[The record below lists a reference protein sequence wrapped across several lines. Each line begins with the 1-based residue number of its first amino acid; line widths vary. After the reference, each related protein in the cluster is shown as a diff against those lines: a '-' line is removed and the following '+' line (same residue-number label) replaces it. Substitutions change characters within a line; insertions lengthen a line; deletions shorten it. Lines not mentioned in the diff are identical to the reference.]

1 METNPGDN
9 PSLNTPVVDTEVPH
23 TMTSMNTTE
32 TESSRP
38 QAQFLSK
45 TVSSPTALSLNVN
58 LSSTPTLGSIGKQG
72 SINFRHSLLYDSG
85 AEGSDADDQVRLIR
99 TPSVRSHKFII
110 IPATSPALGQQAKFP
125 SATSTSSLTA
135 LQKLPLRSPTNSN
148 LATPTTPTSSLTART
163 PHQLL
168 SPLTKN
174 PALSLSRS
182 DVVYHHPHGG
192 SGQVAEAYGG
202 AASGSTSANPSVK
215 FTIEDYESDNAT
227 TDAAVQTGMEM
238 MGTSSATPTSAPMA
252 TTTSAV
258 AASSSS
264 TLDALYS
271 FQMPAI
277 SSIYSGISS
286 TQLLTGGTATTTQQ
300 PSSLSPAFSAQV
312 PVPVAAARATR
323 AYSPSPR
330 PASAVF
336 SSSSPP
342 IGSAVSS
349 PLGIGLR
356 PRNDRNSSMRSVVSA
371 YLSDPNELTVNS
383 LLQQDD
389 SSSYLFR
396 DCVANQIYSDITSV
410 RSLAS
415 IGIGSTDGRK
425 IVIRRVPQT
434 PTDLLNIVNPP
445 TPQLPGV
452 DDDDDE
458 SYMDMSD
465 DSNNLKP
472 RQQHWA
478 SKMQFV
484 LACIGYSVGLGN
496 VWRFPYMCYKSGG
509 GVFLVPYCIIL
520 IICSIPLLFMELS
533 IGQYTG
539 RGPIGAL
546 GQLCPLFKGAGLAS
560 VVVSFLM
567 STYYSVI
574 IGYSIYYF
582 FTSFKT
588 DMPWVDCSNRW
599 NTPDCWVP
607 QRVDDNMTSHATS
620 RTPSEEFFENK
631 VLQISPGIEYPGLMR
646 WELFA
651 CLICAWLMVYFATW
665 KSIKSSAK
673 VRYFTATFPFFL
685 IIVLMGRAVTLE
697 GADDGLRYFFRPNW
711 SELKNANVW
720 INAASQNFNS
730 LGITFGSMISFA
742 SYNKYNNNILR
753 DTVAVSVVN
762 ILTSLLVGV
771 FAFAT
776 LGNLALEQNTNV
788 KDVIGDGPG
797 LIFVVYPQAM
807 AKMPYAQLWAVMF
820 FFMLLCLGLNS
831 QFAIVEVVVTSIQD
845 GFPNWIKK
853 HLGYHEIVV
862 LIVSVISFLFGLP
875 NLIQGGIYFFQL
887 MDHYAASVTIMFL
900 AFCQMI
906 AIAWFYGTG
915 RLSKNVKQM
924 TGKAPSLYLKSCWIL
939 FGPCLLFAIW
949 ILSLINYKEPTYHN
963 GRYTYPDWAY
973 GIGWMFASFSLV
985 CIPGYAIVNLF
996 KAQGRDLQER
1006 FQSALR
1012 PNIYECKICGEHH
1025 CEHDYPE
1032 QEQYMLTQELAGI
1045 YKPAAPMQAQ
1055 HTGFPLNSGQKAGYN
1070 PMHLQVQIEKPRDIS
1085 PAKEENADGPST
1097 SAPANGGAVDNQY
1110 R

>member
-1 METNPGDN
+1 MSDSNENSGG
-9 PSLNTPVVDTEVPH
+9 L
-23 TMTSMNTTE
+23 
-32 TESSRP
+32 
-38 QAQFLSK
+38 AK
-45 TVSSPTALSLNVN
+45 TASSPTALN
-58 LSSTPTLGSIGKQG
+58 LVTKRSTL
-72 SINFRHSLLYDSG
+72 RHSQLSDSG
-85 AEGSDADDQVRLIR
+85 AESCGDGGDEQARLIR
-99 TPSVRSHKFII
+99 SSSSRAHKYII
-110 IPATSPALGQQAKFP
+110 IPATPTPGATATVTFTLDDCDPAIPAP
-125 SATSTSSLTA
+125 I
-135 LQKLPLRSPTNSN
+135 SPTP
-148 LATPTTPTSSLTART
+148 ATLTCTTTTTMSGDTVAV
-163 PHQLL
+163 
-168 SPLTKN
+168 SPLSMD
-174 PALSLSRS
+174 LR
-182 DVVYHHPHGG
+182 
-192 SGQVAEAYGG
+192 
-202 AASGSTSANPSVK
+202 
-215 FTIEDYESDNAT
+215 
-227 TDAAVQTGMEM
+227 
-238 MGTSSATPTSAPMA
+238 
-252 TTTSAV
+252 
-258 AASSSS
+258 
-264 TLDALYS
+264 
-271 FQMPAI
+271 
-277 SSIYSGISS
+277 
-286 TQLLTGGTATTTQQ
+286 
-300 PSSLSPAFSAQV
+300 
-312 PVPVAAARATR
+312 R
-323 AYSPSPR
+323 
-330 PASAVF
+330 
-336 SSSSPP
+336 
-342 IGSAVSS
+342 IGSHS
-349 PLGIGLR
+349 
-356 PRNDRNSSMRSVVSA
+356 SSMRSVVSGYMPA
-371 YLSDPNELTVNS
+371 LNDSSGNLVGGSAVATSGLHAPNPLYMQPQASLSG
-383 LLQQDD
+383 
-389 SSSYLFR
+389 SSYLFH
-396 DCVANQIYSDITSV
+396 DLPAQQIYSDVTSV

-425 IVIRRVPQT
+425 LVIRRVPTTANELFDMVNPQT
-434 PTDLLNIVNPP
+434 PPP
-445 TPQLPGV
+445 LGI
-452 DDDDDE
+452 DDDD

-465 DSNNLKP
+465 DAVQLKP

-478 SKMQFV
+478 NKMQFV

-520 IICSIPLLFMELS
+520 FICSIPLLFMELS
-533 IGQYTG
+533 VGQYTG

-588 DMPWVDCSNRW
+588 EMPWIDCNNRW

-607 QRVDDNMTSHATS
+607 QRKEINASAPDTS

-631 VLQISPGIEYPGLMR
+631 VLQISGGLEYPGMMR

-673 VRYFTATFPFFL
+673 VRYFTATFPFVL
-685 IIVLMGRAVTLE
+685 IIILMVRAVTLD
-697 GADDGLRYFFRPNW
+697 GAAEGLRFFFRPKW

-753 DTVAVSVVN
+753 DTIAVSAVN
-762 ILTSLLVGV
+762 MITSLLVGI
-771 FAFAT
+771 FAFST

-788 KDVIGDGPG
+788 RDVIGDGPG
-797 LIFVVYPQAM
+797 MIFVVYPQAM

-845 GFPNWIKK
+845 GFPRWIKR

-862 LIVSVISFLFGLP
+862 LFVCVISCLFGMP
-875 NLIQGGIYFFQL
+875 NIIQGGIYYFQL

-924 TGKAPSLYLKSCWIL
+924 TGKAPSFYLRSCWL
-939 FGPCLLFAIW
+939 VLGPCLLFAIW
-949 ILSLINYKEPTYHN
+949 VLSLINYREPTYHN

-973 GIGWMFASFSLV
+973 GIGWMFASFSLI
-985 CIPGYAIVNLF
+985 CIPGYALINFLRTGGDSF
-996 KAQGRDLQER
+996 WDRIKNT
-1006 FQSALR
+1006 LR

-1032 QEQYMLTQELAGI
+1032 QEQYMLAQELATVYRPTTSHLHLGAKSG
-1045 YKPAAPMQAQ
+1045 YNAMQASS
-1055 HTGFPLNSGQKAGYN
+1055 TGPQGSHSEYKYQSKAHAEPPPN
-1070 PMHLQVQIEKPRDIS
+1070 TIDEQ
-1085 PAKEENADGPST
+1085 
-1097 SAPANGGAVDNQY
+1097 NGK
-1110 R
+1110 